1 LPFIPDLLSK
11 APLSEDGLPPCWP
24 LITEQGSFQVTVIA
38 IMGLLASMLLPAL
51 SKAKESAQSIACLIN
66 IEQIGL
72 ASNIY
77 SDDHDGHVPT
87 FRIWLYRRSGG
98 LTTYSLY
105 PYLNSESVYISATDK
120 IELA

>member
-1 LPFIPDLLSK
+1 MKNPDRCEQSVTCYGEKLPSTAFTLIGLLVV
-11 APLSEDGLPPCWP
+11 
-24 LITEQGSFQVTVIA
+24 ITI
-38 IMGLLASMLLPAL
+38 IGLLASMLLPAL
-51 SKAKESAQSIACLIN
+51 SKARESAQSIACLIN
-66 IEQIGL
+66 VEQIGL

-98 LTTYSLY
+98 LTTDSLY
-105 PYLNSESVYISATDK
+105 PYLNSKSVCISATDK